1 MIKFVYLHKKG
12 DITIV
17 NFYQRIRDMRE
28 DHDLTQ
34 KQVAA
39 ILDIGQSDYSQYELG
54 KHMMGIDKY
63 IILAKYY
70 NVSLD
75 FLTGLIDTPKPLY
88 SDARSS
94 SKTVKITNKGDN
106 NKFNIKQ

>member
-1 MIKFVYLHKKG
+1 MNI
-12 DITIV
+12 
-17 NFYQRIRDMRE
+17 YQRIRDMRE
-28 DHDLTQ
+28 DNDLTQ
-34 KQVAA
+34 KQVAT
-39 ILDIGQSDYSQYELG
+39 ILNILQSDYSQYELG

-75 FLTGLIDTPKPLY
+75 YLTGLIETPRPLY
-88 SDARSS
+88 PDTNTTNKS
-94 SKTVKITNKGDN
+94 VKITNKGDN